1 MKNNINYKKLSW
13 EEVSG
18 LSWIFYEE

>member
-1 MKNNINYKKLSW
+1 MTNNIDSKNQSW

-18 LSWIFYEE
+18 LSWIFYED

>member
-1 MKNNINYKKLSW
+1 MANNTDTKNQSW

-18 LSWIFYEE
+18 LSWIFYED